1 MLVGILELAAP
12 TASFSGCVVPVE
24 HGMTPVTSSPIGRS
38 TTSTTTP
45 RCSRLSFGAL
55 LRSAADLYFGSE
67 LDFRTGLYNAG
78 SFEELLC
85 ARVRNAQLH
94 GYALSL
100 LRIDLDHFKQL
111 NDSLGHDMADELLSV
126 S

>member
-1 MLVGILELAAP
+1 MSA
-12 TASFSGCVVPVE
+12 
-24 HGMTPVTSSPIGRS
+24 
-38 TTSTTTP
+38 TSTTTP
-45 RCSRLSFGAL
+45 RSSRLSFGAL

-85 ARVRNAQLH
+85 AKVDQAQRVGAV
-94 GYALSL
+94 LSL
-100 LRIDLDHFKQL
+100 LRIDLDHFKQI
-111 NDSLGHDMADELLSV
+111 NDSLGHDVADELLSV